1 MTHIERKLREKE
13 EIRKSII
20 DAAIGIAAKEG
31 WHTVTIRKIADAIEY
46 TPPIVYEYFE
56 SKEDLIKEI
65 IYMGFDILTVG
76 IENARKN
83 EISPKKF
90 LELMSISQWDFASE
104 HKEIYQLMFSL
115 ERPVPNDKMIEKIQ
129 MIKEYF
135 IEIANGNKEFAME
148 YQANWICLMQGAIST
163 MMILEMPPEF
173 NNIDK
178 RQLYIR
184 MIHRFLD
191 HI

>member
-1 MTHIERKLREKE
+1 MTHIERKQREKE

-56 SKEDLIKEI
+56 SKDDLLKEI
-65 IYMGFDILTVG
+65 IYLGFDILTAG
-76 IENARKN
+76 FENSIKK
-83 EISPKKF
+83 EISPRKF
-90 LELMSISQWDFASE
+90 LELLSISQWDFAGE

-115 ERPVPNDKMIEKIQ
+115 ERPAPNDKMKVHIQIIER
-129 MIKEYF
+129 YF
-135 IEIANGNKEFAME
+135 SEIAHGNKESAME
-148 YQANWICLMQGAIST
+148 YMANWICLMQGAIST

-173 NNIDK
+173 SNIDK
-178 RQLYIR
+178 RQLYIK
-184 MIHRFLD
+184 MIHRFLE

>member
-1 MTHIERKLREKE
+1 MTHIERKQREKE

-65 IYMGFDILTVG
+65 IYVGFDILTIG
-76 IENARKN
+76 FENARKN
-83 EISPKKF
+83 EILPKKF
-90 LELMSISQWDFASE
+90 LELLSISQWDFASE

-115 ERPVPNDKMIEKIQ
+115 EKPAPNEKMMVHIKIIEK
-129 MIKEYF
+129 YF

-148 YQANWICLMQGAIST
+148 YLANWICLMQGAIST
-163 MMILEMPPEF
+163 MMILKMPPEF
-173 NNIDK
+173 GNIDK
-178 RQLYIR
+178 RELYIR
-184 MIHRFLD
+184 MIHRFLE